1 MLEVTRI
8 VGLDEHDVEM
18 DRDVDLYV
26 EVDRDDPLEVPRTRR

>member
-18 DRDVDLYV
+18 N
-26 EVDRDDPLEVPRTRR
+26 RDDPLKYLERVDVDERLDLLWF